1 MKQKSSLIHV
11 FLLLFVL
18 TSFLFGCG
26 SEPSETIKDPSAK
39 RTTNRIFL
47 EAEASGTTV
56 HENELVSLDVSNT
69 PHGYFM
75 VKYSGSSKES
85 KLQITIPDNTV
96 YTYSLAPGSYETIPL
111 TGESGDYHIDV
122 LEHVSDGMYALVF
135 SQDISVTL
143 EDEFTPY
150 LYPNQYVWYTPDCET
165 ASFGITLSDQSSND
179 LDYLEK
185 VYLYVIENIIYD
197 TELAKNIPL
206 NYIPDIDRVLR
217 EKTGICFD
225 YASLMTALLRT
236 QKIPTKLVVGYS
248 GTAYHAWISVYLH
261 ETGWVDNIIQFDGEH
276 WSLMD
281 PTLAANNDSSSVEK
295 YIGDGSNYLA
305 KYYY

>member
-11 FLLLFVL
+11 FLLIFVL
-18 TSFLFGCG
+18 ASFLIGCG
-26 SEPSETIKDPSAK
+26 SEKQQSAPTPDTSRITNHTFLQPS
-39 RTTNRIFL
+39 
-47 EAEASGTTV
+47 ASGTSV
-56 HENELVSLDVSNT
+56 YENDLVALDASNISD
-69 PHGYFM
+69 GYFM
-75 VKYSGSSKES
+75 VKYGGEASES
-85 KLQITIPDNTV
+85 KLQITIPDKTV
-96 YTYSLAPGSYETIPL
+96 YTYSLAPGSFETIPL
-111 TGESGDYHIDV
+111 TGGDGDYHIDV
-122 LEHVSDGMYALVF
+122 LEHVTDGMYALVF
-135 SQDISVTL
+135 SQDVTAAL
-143 EDEFTPY
+143 TDEFTPY

-165 ASFGITLSDQSSND
+165 TAFGITLSDQSAND

-185 VYLYVIENIIYD
+185 VYLYVIENITYD
-197 TELAKNIPL
+197 TELAENIPL
-206 NYIPDIDRVLR
+206 NYIPDVDRVLT

-236 QKIPTKLVVGYS
+236 QKIPAKLVVGYS
-248 GTAYHAWISVYLH
+248 GTAYHAWISVYLK

-281 PTLAANNDSSSVEK
+281 PTLAAGNDSSSVEK